1 MTLLLIA
8 SIYALGV
15 LFTTALFRLRPP
27 RWFLAIIL
35 DTETDLYKVRPNAG
49 EQTVTDAVATVGR
62 RGTVVMGLIW
72 PLLLAVF
79 ALDAPGIARRKYQN
93 RNATRKAST

>member
-1 MTLLLIA
+1 MTLPLIV
-8 SIYALGV
+8 SIYAVGV

-27 RWFLAIIL
+27 KWFLGIIR
-35 DTETDLYKVRPNAG
+35 DTETEMYMVRPHAG
-49 EQTVTDAVATVGR
+49 EQAVTNAIATVGR

-79 ALDAPGIARRKYQN
+79 ALDAPGIAWRKHQN
-93 RNATRKAST
+93 RNATRKATS